1 MAQPGEFCGWIF
13 NWTGRR
19 HFETAAAPCM
29 LTPNPASFSDT
40 MTDSGTTRP
49 QTRIVGTPQIRKEG
63 VDKVLG
69 RAKYVDDLER
79 EGMWH
84 GATVRST
91 IPRGRIRAIHYDPHI
106 DWSEFV
112 VVTAADIP
120 GTNQIQMIS
129 ADQPCLAADAV
140 NHCDEAVVL
149 LAHPD
154 KRRLPQAV
162 AAVRIEYDPLP
173 AVLSIED
180 SETQQEIIWESHS
193 DALGNYGGN
202 IFKQFHLEKGN
213 VDEVWATAAHIVEG
227 EYRTGA
233 QEHLY
238 IENNGMI
245 AEYSE
250 EDGITVWGSLQCPF
264 YVHKS
269 LMAVF
274 DLSVERVRVIQTET
288 GGAFGGKEDYPSV
301 IASHAGLLAKKARRP
316 IKMVYDR
323 MEDLAATT
331 KRHPSRTRHRTAV
344 DKSGKLL
351 AMEIDL
357 ATDGGA
363 YATLS
368 STVLSRATLHS
379 TGPYVCPNVR
389 ITSRA
394 WATNTVP
401 YGAFRGFGA
410 PQSIFAIERHM
421 EQIARAVGIDSAEL
435 RRRNF
440 LHDGDSTATEQVMRE
455 PVILDT
461 LLARALQESDYTAKR
476 ERFMR
481 ENRHSAI
488 KRGMGIAAFY
498 HGAGFTG
505 SGERYL
511 NSLAGIDVTAQGK
524 ARVLVSSTEFGQGTN
539 TILTQIAAES
549 LGLSYDDVA
558 MAPCDTHLIPNSGPT
573 VASRTSMVVG
583 HLIERSGHQLIAW
596 LQEHAGLG
604 ESYTRN
610 EFFAACDRYREQHGK
625 VESLC
630 RYEAP
635 PNVYWDD
642 QKYRGE
648 AYPTFAWAV
657 YVAEIAVDTMTYSAE
672 VTNFYTVQEVGR
684 VLNPTLASGQI
695 EGGVAQGIGYALYE
709 KVLLKNGHMFNNQ
722 MTNYIMPTAADVP
735 PISVFFEEIPFAYG
749 AYGAKGIGELPHDG
763 PAPAILNAIQDA
775 TGESFTSIPLLPED
789 IFLRMAVR
797 APHEELAPV

>member
-1 MAQPGEFCGWIF
+1 MS
-13 NWTGRR
+13 
-19 HFETAAAPCM
+19 
-29 LTPNPASFSDT
+29 PNP
-40 MTDSGTTRP
+40 P
-49 QTRIVGTPQIRKEG
+49 TRIVGTPQLRKEG

-84 GATVRST
+84 GATVRSS
-91 IPRGRIRAIHYDPHI
+91 IPRGRITAIHYGEQI
-106 DWSEFV
+106 DWGEFV
-112 VVTAADIP
+112 IVSAADIP
-120 GTNQIQMIS
+120 GKNHIQMIS
-129 ADQPCLAADAV
+129 ADQPCLVETQV
-140 NHCDEAVVL
+140 NHCDEAIL
-149 LAHPD
+149 LIAHPD
-154 KRRLPQAV
+154 KRRLPGAV
-162 AAVRIEYDPLP
+162 ASIRIDYEPMTP
-173 AVLSIED
+173 VLSIEE
-180 SETQQEIIWESHS
+180 SETRQHIVWGE
-193 DALGNYGGN
+193 DN

-213 VDEVWATAAHIVEG
+213 VDAAWASAAHIVEG

-238 IENNGMI
+238 IENNGVI
-245 AEYSE
+245 AEYNDVS
-250 EDGITVWGSLQCPF
+250 GITVWGSLQCPF

-274 DLSVERVRVIQTET
+274 DLPTEKVRVIQAET
-288 GGAFGGKEDYPSV
+288 GGAFGGKEDYPS
-301 IASHAGLLAKKARRP
+301 ILASHAGLLAKKAGRP

-344 DKSGKLL
+344 DKDGKLL
-351 AMEIDL
+351 AMEIEI

-379 TGPYVCPNVR
+379 TGPYVCPNIR
-389 ITSRA
+389 ITSRS

-401 YGAFRGFGA
+401 SGAFRGFGA

-421 EQIARAVGIDSAEL
+421 EQVARAVGLDSAEI

-440 LHDGDSTATEQVMRE
+440 LHDGDTTATEQVMTE

-461 LLARALQESDYTAKR
+461 LLGRALEISGYEAKR
-476 ERFMR
+476 QRFAHD
-481 ENRHSAI
+481 NPHSTI
-488 KRGMGIAAFY
+488 KRGMGIAAFF

-511 NSLAGIDVTAQGK
+511 NSLAGIDVTCDDRV
-524 ARVLVSSTEFGQGTN
+524 RVLVSSTEFGQGTN
-539 TILTQIAAES
+539 TILTQIAAEA
-549 LGLSYDDVA
+549 LRIAYDDVI
-558 MAPCDTHLIPNSGPT
+558 MAPSDTSIVPNSGPT

-583 HLIERSGHQLIAW
+583 RLIERSGHQLIAM
-596 LQEHAGLG
+596 LQESAGLA
-604 ESYTRN
+604 ETYTTAD
-610 EFFAACDRYREQHGK
+610 FFASCERYRELQGK

-635 PNVYWDD
+635 PNIFWDD

-657 YVAEIAVDTMTYSAE
+657 YVAEVAVDMTTYSAE

-684 VLNPTLASGQI
+684 VLNPTLAAGQI

-722 MTNYIMPTAADVP
+722 MTNYIMPTAQDVP
-735 PISVFFEEIPFAYG
+735 PISVHFEEIPFQYG

-775 TGESFTSIPLLPED
+775 TGESFAAIPLLPED
-789 IFLRMAVR
+789 IFTRMA
-797 APHEELAPV
+797 AIAFDEEPLTV